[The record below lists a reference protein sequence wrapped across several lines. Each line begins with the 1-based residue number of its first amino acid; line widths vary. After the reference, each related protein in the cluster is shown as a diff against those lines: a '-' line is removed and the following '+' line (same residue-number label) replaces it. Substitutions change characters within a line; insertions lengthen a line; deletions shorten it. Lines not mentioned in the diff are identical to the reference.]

1 MGNIITSK
9 IFHSVMLFT
18 VVGEF
23 FLPWILCRYYDGYNS
38 KTMAMSALGSLQ
50 SPVRVIYNTWLI
62 WLGCFLA
69 FAAVAYF
76 LLRKK
81 TFQSYRFYFCF
92 HWGHLLSE
100 QDWFREYSM

>member
-1 MGNIITSK
+1 MGNIINSK
-9 IFHSVMLFT
+9 LFHSVMLFT

-23 FLPWILCRYYDGYNS
+23 FLPWILCRYYDGYSS
-38 KTMAMSALGSLQ
+38 KRMAMSVLGSLQ

-76 LLRKK
+76 FATKKDFPTRRPNIRLLEGLMMNLIR
-81 TFQSYRFYFCF
+81 
-92 HWGHLLSE
+92 
-100 QDWFREYSM
+100 M